1 MNCGF
6 DNRDDANNYFDCLF
20 PVVTVVEV
28 VVVVVVVVAVFV
40 VSMMLIP
47 EMVTAT
53 LTMILM
59 D

>member
-6 DNRDDANNYFDCLF
+6 DNRDDANIYFDCLF
-20 PVVTVVEV
+20 PVVTIVEV
-28 VVVVVVVVAVFV
+28 VVVVVAVVV

>member
-1 MNCGF
+1 LNCGF

-20 PVVTVVEV
+20 PVVTIVE

>member
-6 DNRDDANNYFDCLF
+6 DNRDDANIYFDCLF
-20 PVVTVVEV
+20 PVVTIVEV
-28 VVVVVVVVAVFV
+28 VVVVVVAVVV

>member
-6 DNRDDANNYFDCLF
+6 DNRDDANIYFDCLF
-20 PVVTVVEV
+20 PVVTIVEV
-28 VVVVVVVVAVFV
+28 VVVVVVAVVVV

>member
-1 MNCGF
+1 LNCGF
-6 DNRDDANNYFDCLF
+6 DNRDDANIYFDCLF
-20 PVVTVVEV
+20 PVVTIVEV
-28 VVVVVVVVAVFV
+28 VVVVVVAVVV